1 MVNWKPYVD
10 KLGIDK
16 LEKVPGSLK
25 SLKSKVDKPDVHK
38 LKCITADLKK
48 SSNAIDNVAKKTI
61 YNELVKTFN
70 AIDANELVNK

>member
-1 MVNWKPYVD
+1 M
-10 KLGIDK
+10 
-16 LEKVPGSLK
+16 PGSLK

-48 SSNAIDNVAKKTI
+48 LSNAIDN
-61 YNELVKTFN
+61 EFVKTFN

>member
-25 SLKSKVDKPDVHK
+25 SLKSKVDKVDVHK
-38 LKCITADLKK
+38 LKRIAADLKK
-48 SSNAIDNVAKKTI
+48 LSNAIDNVVKKTI
-61 YNELVKTFN
+61 YNELVKKFN
-70 AIDANELVNK
+70 AIDTNELVKK